1 MVGAMV
7 GEVVDAVV
15 TAIGSSEPQ
24 ILQNSVLSGFWSYPQ
39 AVQVIMVFYPYDGRV
54 MLKLYQR
61 DSYVPVSFRIS
72 SSESISSI
80 SLPIFTV
87 FPLAPIFT
95 VFRVPVGICNS
106 RCACWRFGL
115 CRSRCNSLSNCS
127 CGCLCKG
134 CCR

>member
-95 VFRVPVGICNS
+95 VFRVPDEI
-106 RCACWRFGL
+106 F
-115 CRSRCNSLSNCS
+115 
-127 CGCLCKG
+127 
-134 CCR
+134 